1 MPQRADTLD
10 LETLTLVDDA
20 GIKLSFEVDPFRR
33 GCLLKGLDDIGLTLR
48 FAEQITAYEKVRQPK
63 AVMYEPVDA
72 VAPTPQ
78 K

>member
-1 MPQRADTLD
+1 M
-10 LETLTLVDDA
+10 DDA
-20 GIKLSFEVDPFRR
+20 GIKRSFEVDPFRR
-33 GCLLKGLDDIGLTLR
+33 ECLLKGLDDIGLTLR